1 MLSRFILM
9 LLCALSTARGAR
21 PAQRPEHLAHLH
33 HHQPQEEAD
42 EPGKN
47 LPGQARAF
55 GDQKV
60 PLRHLTSPVLSSLQS
75 SPETVCSK
83 WTLHDMERGNQISPK
98 LLKLECDNTPAPSNP
113 SSNQWDGRRGPST
126 STLSQNCSSIRA
138 ASCHTDDAGGDQGHG
153 PPRYPVSCPNPH
165 LSQPL
170 GTPRDS
176 EPWPNP
182 SGSEK
187 QRVGVG
193 SRG

>member
-1 MLSRFILM
+1 MVSRFILI
-9 LLCALSTARGAR
+9 LLCALSTATGAR
-21 PAQRPEHLAHLH
+21 PAQRPEHLTHLH

-47 LPGQARAF
+47 LPGQAEAF
-55 GDQKV
+55 GDQEV
-60 PLRHLTSPVLSSLQS
+60 PLQPLTSPVLSSLQS
-75 SPETVCSK
+75 PPVTVCSK
-83 WTLHDMERGNQISPK
+83 QTLHSMERGSQFSPK
-98 LLKLECDNTPAPSNP
+98 LLKLECDNMPVPSDP
-113 SSNQWDGRRGPST
+113 SSNQWDGRSGPST
-126 STLSQNCSSIRA
+126 SMLRKICNSIRA
-138 ASCHTDDAGGDQGHG
+138 TSCPTDDAGGDRERG
-153 PPRYPVSCPNPH
+153 PPRYHVSCPSPH

-182 SGSEK
+182 PRSEK